1 MKQNKLFT
9 LFSLTLLSGAPLT
22 SIVQADIIKQDSSV
36 ITAVSNKDTK
46 SSTKIEAKSS
56 VTDTWGNTPWTFDA
70 DSGIVTIASGQLG
83 TYKTS
88 PWNRTDDK
96 KIDGSQIKK
105 IIFTATT
112 KAPDDCRALFRNLK
126 SLTEIVG
133 LEELDTSDVTEMS
146 AMFELCIALT
156 SLDLS
161 KLNVSKVNST
171 VDMFNQCKALTNLN
185 LLELNT
191 SSLTNMGGMFKSCS
205 SLKSLDLSS
214 FNTSKVTTMRDIFSH
229 TRLSSLTLGDKVKDL
244 GDDADLSAPSALT
257 PGDDLTGNWIRQDGN
272 SKSYSTKDFMGKSG
286 TGDLKSGTYV
296 AEIKNLK

>member
-1 MKQNKLFT
+1 M
-9 LFSLTLLSGAPLT
+9 
-22 SIVQADIIKQDSSV
+22 
-36 ITAVSNKDTK
+36 
-46 SSTKIEAKSS
+46 
-56 VTDTWGNTPWTFDA
+56 
-70 DSGIVTIASGQLG
+70 
-83 TYKTS
+83 
-88 PWNRTDDK
+88 
-96 KIDGSQIKK
+96 
-105 IIFTATT
+105 
-112 KAPDDCRALFRNLK
+112 
-126 SLTEIVG
+126 G